1 LRRKDC
7 GFCKRY
13 MEKEEIGNFQ
23 NYTEIDIDV
32 SLERQTRTFND
43 TVFIQKVFIK
53 ATAVWP
59 GEEVKLLK
67 LPRTPYLEFRPLVRD
82 VEPFSKEHLPK
93 SEAPEP
99 SHCSSSS
106 SSRMNVENKLFQQML
121 AQMKQFENDTSCDE
135 FFEEN
140 YGQSCTFNFMFDD
153 TKENNGKSKVQWK
166 IPLVEEENKNKI
178 SINCSSKEPKPIL
191 KPSTLRNPSV
201 NFGKIDNG
209 KFSEWKSENFYFS
222 NFNLHPFDSA
232 SKYDF
237 TSYYSALNF
246 LPHAY
251 LPECSFKAFS
261 AENYANQLV
270 LLRKCLVGVKD
281 FTLARIR
288 FCEKSVNTILFY
300 KSILALLIDDSGIKL
315 LIISV

>member
-1 LRRKDC
+1 MKVISDKLL
-7 GFCKRY
+7 KRY

-23 NYTEIDIDV
+23 KYTEIDIDV
-32 SLERQTRTFND
+32 SLEKQTKTFND

-53 ATAVWP
+53 AAAVWP

-82 VEPFSKEHLPK
+82 VSKERLPK
-93 SEAPEP
+93 SEAPEQ
-99 SHCSSSS
+99 SHCSSSSS

-140 YGQSCTFNFMFDD
+140 YGQSCTFNFTFDD
-153 TKENNGKSKVQWK
+153 AKENNGKSKVQWK
-166 IPLVEEENKNKI
+166 IPLVEEENENKI

-209 KFSEWKSENFYFS
+209 KFSECKSENFFFS
-222 NFNLHPFDSA
+222 NLNLHPYDSA

-246 LPHAY
+246 LPHALY
-251 LPECSFKAFS
+251 TNIYS
-261 AENYANQLV
+261 
-270 LLRKCLVGVKD
+270 
-281 FTLARIR
+281 R
-288 FCEKSVNTILFY
+288 FCEKSEDNSVIQEHPC
-300 KSILALLIDDSGIKL
+300 
-315 LIISV
+315 IINR